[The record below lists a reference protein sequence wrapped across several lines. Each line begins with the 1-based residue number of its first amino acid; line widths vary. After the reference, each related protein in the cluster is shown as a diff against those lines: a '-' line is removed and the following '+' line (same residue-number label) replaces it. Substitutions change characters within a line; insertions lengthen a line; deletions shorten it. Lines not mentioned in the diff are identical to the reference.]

1 MDNSLLYSF
10 KNKAFFCLPSD
21 INKQYDEY
29 TDMQETYRLDDDL

>member
-1 MDNSLLYSF
+1 MDNSVLYSF
-10 KNKAFFCLPSD
+10 KNKALFCLSSD